1 MEHGTTARPPLRGFR
16 ITSNEWC
23 RRYIPSQK
31 VVRCLHFHQLTFR
44 IGFVLKCGSVEHERQ
59 EEFRRRLPIAS
70 SPPLGP
76 SPTRQSRSDGVKA
89 TESFGETMGRF
100 DLVVIQDVNGR
111 LP

>member
-44 IGFVLKCGSVEHERQ
+44 IGFVLKCGSVEHRATRGIPAKVANRFLTTTWAIANPAVQERRSQ
-59 EEFRRRLPIAS
+59 GYRVVWRNDGPI
-70 SPPLGP
+70 
-76 SPTRQSRSDGVKA
+76 
-89 TESFGETMGRF
+89 
-100 DLVVIQDVNGR
+100 
-111 LP
+111 